1 VKLGGATRLRLSASN
16 GKSPS
21 SEEKMFPTD
30 VVIVAGAR
38 TPMARYTGVFSEVS
52 AIDLGAHAAKAAVQR
67 SGVNPAEF
75 DHVVFGNVL
84 QTSVDAI
91 YGARHVGLKAGLKVE
106 TPAVTVNRLCGSGIE
121 AITQAAQR
129 LLLGEAQMV
138 LAGGMENMTQAPFV
152 IRGAR
157 TGLKLGGGTLE
168 DSLFAGLTDSY
179 CGLPMALTAEKLAEQ
194 VGITRKDADAYALRS
209 QQAADAAAKAGVFEE
224 EIATVE
230 VKQGRKSVLFSQD
243 DHRRPETTMETLEK
257 LPPSFKKDG
266 MVTAGNA
273 SGIVDGAAAVV
284 VTREKAAKVR
294 GLKPLGRIVSWA
306 VAGVDPSIMGIGPV
320 PSTRKA
326 LQLAGMKLEQMDR
339 VEVNEAFAA
348 QYLAVEK
355 ELGLD
360 RDRTNVN
367 GGAIALGH
375 PLGASGTRLVITLL
389 NELRRK
395 GLRYGV
401 ATACIGGGQGIA
413 MIVEALGN

>member
-1 VKLGGATRLRLSASN
+1 
-16 GKSPS
+16 
-21 SEEKMFPTD
+21 MFPSD

-38 TPMARYTGVFSEVS
+38 TPMARYTGAFSEVS
-52 AIDLGAHAAKAAVQR
+52 AIDLGAHASKAAIQK
-67 SGVNPAEF
+67 SGVDPAEF
-75 DHVVFGNVL
+75 DHAIFGNVM
-84 QTSVDAI
+84 QTSADAI
-91 YGARHVGLKAGLKVE
+91 YGARHVGLKAGLKME

-121 AITQAAQR
+121 AIVQGAQR
-129 LLLGEAQMV
+129 LLLGEANMV

-157 TGLKLGGGTLE
+157 TGLKLGGGALE
-168 DSLFAGLTDSY
+168 DFLFVGLTDTY
-179 CGLPMALTAEKLAEQ
+179 CGLPMALTAEKLAKQ
-194 VGITRKDADAYALRS
+194 KGITRKDADAYALRS
-209 QQAADAAAKAGVFEE
+209 QQAAEAAFKACYVTE
-224 EIATVE
+224 EIVPVE
-230 VKQGRKSVLFSQD
+230 VKQGKKTILVKED
-243 DHRRPETTMETLEK
+243 DHRRPETTMEILEK

-284 VTREKAAKVR
+284 LTREKMAKER

-326 LQLAGMKLEQMDR
+326 LQLAGMKLEQIDR

-355 ELGLD
+355 ELGLN
-360 RDRTNVN
+360 RDKTNVN

-375 PLGASGTRLVITLL
+375 PLGASGTRLVITVL

-395 GLRYGV
+395 GLRYGL

-413 MIVEALGN
+413 IIVEALTH

>member
-1 VKLGGATRLRLSASN
+1 
-16 GKSPS
+16 
-21 SEEKMFPTD
+21 MFPTD
-30 VVIVAGAR
+30 IVIVAGAR

-52 AIDLGAHAAKAAVQR
+52 AIDLGAHAAKAAVER
-67 SGVNPAEF
+67 SGVDPFEF

-84 QTSVDAI
+84 QTSSDAI
-91 YGARHVGLKAGLKVE
+91 YGARHVGLKAGLKIE

-121 AITQAAQR
+121 AIAQAAQR
-129 LLLGEAQMV
+129 LLLGEANMV

-157 TGLKLGGGTLE
+157 TGLKLGAGTLE
-168 DSLFAGLTDSY
+168 DFLFVGLTDSY
-179 CGLPMALTAEKLAEQ
+179 CGLPMAVTAEKLAAQ
-194 VGITRKDADAYALRS
+194 TGISRADSDAYALRS
-209 QQAADAAAKAGVFEE
+209 QQAADAAAKAGIFKE
-224 EIATVE
+224 EISPVE
-230 VKQGRKSVLFSQD
+230 VKQGRKSVIVTED
-243 DHRRPETTMETLEK
+243 DHRRPETTLETLAK
-257 LPPSFKKDG
+257 LPPSFQKDG
-266 MVTAGNA
+266 IVTAGNA

-284 VTREKAAKVR
+284 VTREKTANDR

-306 VAGVDPSIMGIGPV
+306 AVGVDPSIMGIGPV

-326 LQLAGMKLEQMDR
+326 LQWAGLQLEQIDR
-339 VEVNEAFAA
+339 VEVNEAFAP

-355 ELGLD
+355 ELGLQ
-360 RDRTNVN
+360 REKTNVN

-375 PLGASGTRLVITLL
+375 PLAASGTRLVITLL

-395 GLRYGV
+395 GLKYGL